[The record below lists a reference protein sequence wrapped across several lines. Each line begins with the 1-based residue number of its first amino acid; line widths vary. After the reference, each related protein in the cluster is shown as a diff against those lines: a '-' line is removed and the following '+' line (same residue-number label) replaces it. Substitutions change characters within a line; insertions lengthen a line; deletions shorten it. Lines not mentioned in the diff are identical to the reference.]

1 LEQGGRAFVEQ
12 PELLELWKDFIS
24 EPRKFGVMDFSDL
37 CVIYRD
43 TETLFLA

>member
-12 PELLELWKDFIS
+12 PEFQELWKDFIS